1 MSKTPRTE
9 EQILHHDNGN
19 GHPSD
24 FVFASFA
31 RQLETELADKDKLIE
46 QLKLALKSAEQFIE
60 NGVEYGYIT
69 MPDPETP
76 DKAHKM
82 LPEIKAAL
90 SAAERITK

>member
-1 MSKTPRTE
+1 MSKTPRTDGAE
-9 EQILHHDNGN
+9 YSEAYGGDLVVR
-19 GHPSD
+19 SW
-24 FVFASFA
+24 VA
-31 RQLETELADKDKLIE
+31 RELETELADKDKLIE
-46 QLKLALKSAEQFIE
+46 QLNLALKSAEQFIE

>member
-1 MSKTPRTE
+1 MSKPLTRAARE
-9 EQILHHDNGN
+9 ILEAEIKRADK
-19 GHPSD
+19 
-24 FVFASFA
+24 
-31 RQLETELADKDKLIE
+31 RKIKELRAEIESKDKLIE